1 MLTHGQWLGNV
12 HIFDCDS
19 DKEHGYFM
27 MTLSFQIQMIIIGKA
42 EVIASIG
49 ETADRMHIIAK
60 GVIGTSSG
68 AVHCTGGF
76 IGEDMLLRNGKY
88 PRTYNSLTYVTM
100 HVRLVRIFQQLGR
113 VFRTSDKISVNAGS
127 DEI

>member
-1 MLTHGQWLGNV
+1 MWVLRGLDPMCGV
-12 HIFDCDS
+12 C
-19 DKEHGYFM
+19 
-27 MTLSFQIQMIIIGKA
+27 LA
-42 EVIASIG
+42 RG
-49 ETADRMHIIAK
+49 ETGTSFGWGRT